1 MDWCEVQG
9 TELRQWLH
17 AGLEVLYECSNA
29 MRMAFNWWLFI
40 AKEHNHIYACIH
52 TMPCRFD
59 APLAQSLSSS
69 SLHWQC
75 SLSMDSGMWGSSK
88 NVFQHWMNGYIR
100 LFYSIQV
107 LHTHSVYGWS
117 HLAMRLIWRLSK
129 YGKGSRYCIVFT
141 LMWAWV
147 YPGLV
152 G

>member
-1 MDWCEVQG
+1 MEVQG
-9 TELRQWLH
+9 TELRQWLQD
-17 AGLEVLYECSNA
+17 LRCFMSVA
-29 MRMAFNWWLFI
+29 MLWGWHLIDGYSLRKNTIIF
-40 AKEHNHIYACIH
+40 YACIH

-75 SLSMDSGMWGSSK
+75 SLSLYSGMWGSSK
-88 NVFQHWMNGYIR
+88 SVFQHWMNGYIHH
-100 LFYSIQV
+100 FFSIQV

-129 YGKGSRYCIVFT
+129 YGKGTRYCIVFT